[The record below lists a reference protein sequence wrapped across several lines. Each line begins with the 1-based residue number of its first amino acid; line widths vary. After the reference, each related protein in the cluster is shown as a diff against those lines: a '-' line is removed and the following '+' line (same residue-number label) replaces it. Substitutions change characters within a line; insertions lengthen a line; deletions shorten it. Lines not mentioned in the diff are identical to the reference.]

1 MPKTNSKSKKA
12 PRATEATPPE
22 AVAAAE
28 EPSPKE
34 ATTPRVN
41 GATSVKSGPHA
52 TKGKPAK
59 AHAPATTTAPSAK
72 STRRTRANKRK
83 EVRLPGPFRG
93 GGGSPAPRATEPSEG
108 ESAAANTTASEPT
121 PVMEAAVP
129 SPDGASGAR
138 QAEDF
143 LNSSDSQDQKSSA
156 STTSP
161 PKAPQE
167 PSSPPADG
175 PDPVDYEESEPD
187 QDREQGEVPDPNSSP
202 QLTEQQRVTHRG
214 SPMTPKTVAAVARV
228 EAQSRRQSP
237 RDTASTVE
245 PEQQIITNAGVDE
258 GVPPEQLQPDNR
270 RHLREPAGTKRERE
284 ASTPRT
290 REELLAL
297 RYWTLDEYRE
307 HLRLSWRPGPGVSQ
321 CDKCPVVLWD
331 DTGLT
336 RQTNEREFEDWLRF
350 LGYAC
355 PEFLASPYRIDWLAQ
370 RRLRFRMAKMV
381 ADGQWQSRYFDR
393 HMPTPPVILEEVIQK
408 IQKSWQSQPIEPRSV
423 LGRVSADQLRG
434 PAQKRPRGR
443 RSPPRGDSLAP
454 MSYRYQGSRATSS
467 DTGSSRYARGAS
479 VASRHGSRGH
489 PQYQEA
495 EAELGGEADRD
506 APRRW
511 PEPRGDALPVS
522 SSESRGGLLSAV
534 ESCQRLLD
542 AQRADLVTLRGRL
555 QTVESLAEAGR
566 EVPEDLRRLRHRVQ
580 GLPEQVDHLGRELDR
595 VSCRLSQCEGVVGV
609 VRHSL
614 SEHLGWIRTLYS
626 RVGTLESRDARR
638 QADHVAR
645 SAPAPAP
652 AREELLEV
660 MASALRQYSAEQHP
674 RGRSPQPDGTAKA
687 DQRRT
692 SDAWP

>member
-22 AVAAAE
+22 AIASAE
-28 EPSPKE
+28 ESSPKE
-34 ATTPRVN
+34 TTTPRVN
-41 GATSVKSGPHA
+41 GATLAESGLHA
-52 TKGKPAK
+52 TKGMPAK

-72 STRRTRANKRK
+72 STRRTRVNKRK
-83 EVRLPGPFRG
+83 EVRLPGPYVKPAPSESDTDTPNPDLITG
-93 GGGSPAPRATEPSEG
+93 DEDSAVGSPAPRATEPSEE

-129 SPDGASGAR
+129 SPDGASDAR
-138 QAEDF
+138 QAEGF
-143 LNSSDSQDQKSSA
+143 LDSSDSQDPKSSA
-156 STTSP
+156 SATSP
-161 PKAPQE
+161 AKAPQE
-167 PSSPPADG
+167 PSSRLADG

-202 QLTEQQRVTHRG
+202 QLTEQQRVTHPG
-214 SPMTPKTVAAVARV
+214 SPMNPKTVAVVARV

-237 RDTASTVE
+237 RDTASTAK
-245 PEQQIITNAGVDE
+245 PEQKIFTNAGVDE

-270 RHLREPAGTKRERE
+270 RHLSERTHQEAAQAAGTKRERE

-290 REELLAL
+290 REKLLAL

-307 HLRLSWRPGPGVSQ
+307 HLRLSRRPGPGVSQ

-336 RQTNEREFEDWLRF
+336 RQTNEREFEDWHRF
-350 LGYAC
+350 VGYTC
-355 PEFLASPYRIDWLAQ
+355 PGFLASPYPIDWLAQ

-381 ADGQWQSRYFDR
+381 TDGQWQSRYFDR
-393 HMPTPPVILEEVIQK
+393 HMPTWPVILDEVIQK
-408 IQKSWQSQPIEPRSV
+408 IQKSWQSQSIEPRSV

-434 PAQKRPRGR
+434 PAQKRPQGR

-454 MSYRYQGSRATSS
+454 MSYRYQGSRATSP

-479 VASRHGSRGH
+479 VSSRHGSRGH

-511 PEPRGDALPVS
+511 PVPRGDVLPAS
-522 SSESRGGLLSAV
+522 NSESRGGLLSAV
-534 ESCQRLLD
+534 GSCQRLLD
-542 AQRADLVTLRGRL
+542 AQRADLVTLRGHL

-566 EVPEDLRRLRHRVQ
+566 DVPEDLRRLRHRVQ
-580 GLPEQVDHLGRELDR
+580 GISAGSGRFTR
-595 VSCRLSQCEGVVGV
+595 VSVLS
-609 VRHSL
+609 
-614 SEHLGWIRTLYS
+614 
-626 RVGTLESRDARR
+626 VGTLEGPHLGKQRA
-638 QADHVAR
+638 
-645 SAPAPAP
+645 
-652 AREELLEV
+652 
-660 MASALRQYSAEQHP
+660 P
-674 RGRSPQPDGTAKA
+674 RGGFCSADTAKSVFQHSVHPFRLTVSLRVVRCGHVQPRA
-687 DQRRT
+687 
-692 SDAWP
+692 